1 MFQIKHTKNIKQ
13 TTYLSTELTKTLL
26 MGNYLQPNIPN
37 VNDRRSQDFSS
48 SEGKETL
55 GLTLL
60 LQYPGPRFFVFH
72 SDTISVNI
80 MEGCKINAKLCEAI

>member
-1 MFQIKHTKNIKQ
+1 MR
-13 TTYLSTELTKTLL
+13 
-26 MGNYLQPNIPN
+26 NYLQPNIPN

-55 GLTLL
+55 GSTSL

-72 SDTISVNI
+72 SGTISVNI
-80 MEGCKINAKLCEAI
+80 MESWKINAKLCEAI